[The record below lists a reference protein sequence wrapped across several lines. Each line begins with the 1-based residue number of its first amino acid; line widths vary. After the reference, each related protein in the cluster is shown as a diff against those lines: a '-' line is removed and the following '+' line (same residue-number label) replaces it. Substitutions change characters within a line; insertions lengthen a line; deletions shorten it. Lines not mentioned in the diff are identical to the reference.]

1 VKKVLKEKKCWS
13 AKIKKAALATLLFV
27 LFAASVKLG
36 GFAGLF
42 IGFVFFYLFFQLI
55 SR

>member
-1 VKKVLKEKKCWS
+1 MKGSKEKEQWPS
-13 AKIKKAALATLLFV
+13 KIKKSALAIILFL

-36 GFAGLF
+36 GFAGLL
-42 IGFVFFYLFFQLI
+42 IGFVFFFLFFQLI